1 VVIRA
6 VTIDAHGVLLLP
18 DPEAIRVTLAEFS
31 CEPDDQVCWTA
42 HYQMVRLLDQLPHPD
57 WPTMNR
63 SFAQALG
70 VRPSLKDEA
79 GQKLAN
85 TVYLGTSWIP
95 APGAASALARIV
107 DQGFGAAVVSNTVHG
122 ELAELLRTT
131 KLCSVGGNLIAV
143 AAIIDSHVT
152 GIEKPDPRPFLSAL
166 EALGVDASECVHVG
180 DSLHSDVAGA
190 INVGM
195 RPVHIDP
202 LTLCD
207 DLTHEHSSS
216 LEEFVNQLM

>member
-1 VVIRA
+1 VIRA

-18 DPEAIRVTLAEFS
+18 DPEAIRVILGEFA
-31 CEPDDQVCWTA
+31 CEPDDEICWTA

-57 WPTMNR
+57 WPMMNR
-63 SFAQALG
+63 SFAEALG
-70 VRPSLKDEA
+70 VLPSARDEA

-85 TVYLGTSWIP
+85 KVYLGTSWIP
-95 APGAASALARIV
+95 APGAASALNRLI
-107 DQGFGAAVVSNTVHG
+107 DKGFGAAVVSNTVHG
-122 ELAELLRTT
+122 ELAPLLRAT
-131 KLCSVGGNLIAV
+131 KICDVGGNLASV
-143 AAIIDSHVT
+143 AAIIDSRVI
-152 GIEKPDPRPFLSAL
+152 GFEKPDRRPFLAAL

-195 RPVHIDP
+195 RPIHIDP

-207 DLTHEHSSS
+207 DLTHEHFSTF
-216 LEEFVNQLM
+216 EQFVNQLA